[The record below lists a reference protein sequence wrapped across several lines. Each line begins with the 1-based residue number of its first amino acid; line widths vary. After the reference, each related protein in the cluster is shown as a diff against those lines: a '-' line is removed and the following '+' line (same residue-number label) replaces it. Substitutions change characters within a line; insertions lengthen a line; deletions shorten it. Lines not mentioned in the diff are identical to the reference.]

1 MTSPAPEPIQALQ
14 EHLRQRIPPEL
25 AEVLLPA
32 MTFSLA
38 DGHLRVVG
46 RSEPWNEAF
55 QEYAL
60 GICQIF
66 LQQVRPP
73 LSLILGEATP
83 GGNSQ
88 EDMDGFLGDPGNR
101 LALAACRRVIE
112 APGLDHNPLFL
123 HGPAGCG
130 KTHLLRA
137 IAREF
142 DQMLGPGA
150 AVLMTGDHLVAQL
163 AQDLASQGPSDI
175 RRALDQATV
184 VLLDGI
190 EALTDRALAQEELF
204 HVVNATLDRGAQ
216 LVVAGRLPP
225 KRLQNFEDRLV
236 SRLSWGLTVGIE
248 PAQIETRLALVR
260 RLAGRQAEA
269 IPPDRLAAAVEQLA
283 PDMAAA
289 TALAQRLNTS
299 GALPE
304 VTGRP
309 AVSFERILHLVAEQ
323 FALRPR
329 ELAGKR
335 RHREVVH
342 ARGLALLLG
351 RELTGHSLKAL
362 GAMVG
367 GRDHATVINAIRT
380 TEERLAADAELRET
394 LELLRKSARQ

>member
-1 MTSPAPEPIQALQ
+1 MPS
-14 EHLRQRIPPEL
+14 EL

-32 MTFSLA
+32 MTLSFV
-38 DGHLRVVG
+38 DGQIRVVG

-60 GICQIF
+60 GLCQAF
-66 LQQVRPP
+66 LQQCRPP
-73 LSLILGEATP
+73 LVIILGSDATAS
-83 GGNSQ
+83 GTH

-101 LALAACRRVIE
+101 LAWAACRRVIE
-112 APGLDHNPLFL
+112 APGLDHNPLYL

-142 DQMLGPGA
+142 DQMLGAGA
-150 AVLMTGDHLVAQL
+150 AVLMTGDDLVAHL

-175 RRALDQATV
+175 RRAIEQATV
-184 VLLDGI
+184 ILVDGI
-190 EALTDRALAQEELF
+190 DALTDRALAQEELF

-260 RLAGRQAEA
+260 RLAGRQVAT
-269 IPPDRLAAAVEQLA
+269 IPPERLASVVEQLA
-283 PDMAAA
+283 PDMASA

-309 AVSFERILHLVAEQ
+309 AVSFERILHLVADHYS
-323 FALRPR
+323 LRPR

-380 TEERLAADAELRET
+380 TEERLTADGELREV
-394 LELLRKSARQ
+394 LENLRKLARQ